1 MAHLTLH
8 LVVHSCSPRTLISL
22 THPTTATV
30 PPPSSL
36 LQTKTDANDSLPPPQ
51 YCWGGKVVSL
61 ATASVLNPFKAAA
74 VCHPAMVEPKDAA
87 VIKVPFIML
96 ASGEEPA
103 DKVKEFEKKLEGPKH
118 VEIFEDQVHGF
129 MAARGDL
136 SKERTKNEY
145 IRGYKTILEFFGKHW
160 P

>member
-1 MAHLTLH
+1 MLT
-8 LVVHSCSPRTLISL
+8 T
-22 THPTTATV
+22 
-30 PPPSSL
+30 PS
-36 LQTKTDANDSLPPPQ
+36 PPPQ

-61 ATASVLNPFKAAA
+61 ATAGVLNPFKAAA

-103 DKVKEFEKKLEGPKH
+103 DKVKEFESKLEAPKH
-118 VEIFEDQVHGF
+118 IEIFEDQVHGW

-136 SKERTKNEY
+136 AKERTKNEY